1 MAWRFYQGI
10 WWNRHILRSLF
21 SKERLYVERKLW
33 VIGSIKVKLTF
44 AFSSSGIIA
53 EFAFNYL
60 LSPKTDCIEWTYS
73 LQDVK
78 KKKRKV
84 SYYMFRMKFERGKKK
99 EKIFSFRLSRYSFS
113 FFERDSLK
121 STHPK
126 FWLKIIAIVG
136 AISQVI
142 RDFYKSDLKPYVGR
156 FETSRELNSKLNCLS
171 PQVRK

>member
-1 MAWRFYQGI
+1 
-10 WWNRHILRSLF
+10 
-21 SKERLYVERKLW
+21 
-33 VIGSIKVKLTF
+33 
-44 AFSSSGIIA
+44 
-53 EFAFNYL
+53 
-60 LSPKTDCIEWTYS
+60 
-73 LQDVK
+73 
-78 KKKRKV
+78 
-84 SYYMFRMKFERGKKK
+84 MKFERGKKK

-113 FFERDSLK
+113 FFERVSLK

-126 FWLKIIAIVG
+126 FWLKIIAIVE

>member
-1 MAWRFYQGI
+1 
-10 WWNRHILRSLF
+10 
-21 SKERLYVERKLW
+21 
-33 VIGSIKVKLTF
+33 
-44 AFSSSGIIA
+44 
-53 EFAFNYL
+53 
-60 LSPKTDCIEWTYS
+60 
-73 LQDVK
+73 
-78 KKKRKV
+78 
-84 SYYMFRMKFERGKKK
+84 MFRMKFERGKKK
-99 EKIFSFRLSRYSFS
+99 EKIFSFRLRRYSFS

-126 FWLKIIAIVG
+126 FRLKIIAIVG